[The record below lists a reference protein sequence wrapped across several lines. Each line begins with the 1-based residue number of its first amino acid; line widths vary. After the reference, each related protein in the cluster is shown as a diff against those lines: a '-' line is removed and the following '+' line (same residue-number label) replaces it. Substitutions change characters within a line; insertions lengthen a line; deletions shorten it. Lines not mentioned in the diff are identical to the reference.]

1 MKEKATVHFAGIPLL
16 YWAGSI
22 ALVLFSL
29 FSLHT
34 GWLNSFFWAA
44 EHASVKGIDF
54 YCGPKAF
61 LNLKEGRSMYD
72 TWGGSPWYNG
82 GSMTWYLSHP
92 AFAVWITSWYSWF
105 SPETSWWLWN
115 ITQMLTLLFGGF
127 LMGLSLPPGRSR
139 GIVLLMSSFSF
150 PAWWM
155 LYVGNWHAPVVLS
168 LALLFAGILMCIQG
182 KERGGK
188 LLFALGLMVS
198 LFSKPVVVLTIP
210 LFLIA
215 ENLRRSTLFVLGI
228 YSMVSVIMLLV
239 PLFNPQ
245 AIGIHK
251 TLWLIS
257 HPEFIRENLNIYKNN
272 FRLNEYMLD
281 NSIHWTNLI
290 AQSSHYLNHIEI
302 FSLSVFVNTITGKMI
317 SPAVF
322 KIPVWICFGLT
333 LLYPMVGTDR
343 KQLYVLLLTAAFSLT
358 FFMSYNTVWE
368 YQYASVIPVSVLL
381 WILIFKTKGLLRS
394 LIICS
399 WIILLPV
406 YGPSLYFTLSGPDY
420 FSAQAFESIRLL
432 RVLPVSISFVLLIA
446 VLILL
451 LMQPKNKPTAEWVS

>member
-1 MKEKATVHFAGIPLL
+1 MKSTKPSHFAGIPLL
-16 YWAGSI
+16 YWAGSFI
-22 ALVLFSL
+22 LILFSL

-72 TWGGSPWYNG
+72 TWGGIPWYSG
-82 GSMTWYLSHP
+82 GSTTWYLSHP
-92 AFAVWITSWYSWF
+92 AFAVWFTSWYSWF
-105 SPETSWWLWN
+105 APETSWWLWN
-115 ITQMLTLLFGGF
+115 ITQMLILPFGG
-127 LMGLSLPPGRSR
+127 LMMGLTLPPGRSR
-139 GIVLLMSSFSF
+139 GMVLLMSSFSF

-168 LALLFAGILMCIQG
+168 LALLFSGMLMCLQG

-188 LLFALGLMVS
+188 LLFALGLMAS
-198 LFSKPVVVLTIP
+198 LFSKPVVVLMIP

-215 ENLRRSTLFVLGI
+215 EKFRRSTIYVLVI
-228 YSMVSVIMLLV
+228 YAMVSALMLQI

-245 AIGIHK
+245 SIGIER

-257 HPEFIRENLNIYKNN
+257 HPDFIRENLNIYKNN
-272 FRLNEYMLD
+272 FQLNSYMLD

-302 FSLSVFVNTITGKMI
+302 FSLSVFVNTISGKLL
-317 SPAVF
+317 SPAIY
-322 KIPVWICFGLT
+322 KIPVWICLALS
-333 LLYPMVGTDR
+333 LLYPLLSVNGR
-343 KQLYVLLLTAAFSLT
+343 PLYLMLLTAAFSLT
-358 FFMSYNTVWE
+358 FFLSYNTVWE

-381 WILIFKTKGLLRS
+381 WILAFRTNGLMRV

-399 WIILLPV
+399 WIALLPI
-406 YGPSLYFTLSGPDY
+406 YGPSLYFILSGPDY
-420 FSAQAFESIRLL
+420 FSQDSLSTIRLL
-432 RVLPVSISFVLLIA
+432 RVLPVGLAFVMLIGA
-446 VLILL
+446 LIL
-451 LMQPKNKPTAEWVS
+451 MQVRNKSVSEWVS